1 VIAIA
6 PLRRYTNSDL
16 LIMAYSF
23 FLATRSGSFSRNAS
37 QKRNE
42 SSEKK
47 KDAVPQRC
55 LRDKKTGD
63 PFAKGKP

>member
-1 VIAIA
+1 
-6 PLRRYTNSDL
+6 
-16 LIMAYSF
+16 MAYSF